1 MQTQKVEENEN
12 LKPALRKEGR
22 IRTYSKGD
30 SDMIDLICSL
40 PQVQRWVSLEKLMR
54 DESKGLERSKRKGKS
69 WVLERTVAQVKMRL
83 DYLLFL

>member
-40 PQVQRWVSLEKLMR
+40 PQVQR
-54 DESKGLERSKRKGKS
+54 
-69 WVLERTVAQVKMRL
+69 
-83 DYLLFL
+83 